1 MSSIEPGDQF
11 VSEDELRS
19 MLERWTAPE
28 PSRSLDQRVSNSY
41 HRELLNAGVGAE
53 PVPLPLRQKE
63 VVTMK
68 FCSTCQEEFADKFSF
83 CPVDGNPL
91 SVASPKLDDSVTR
104 PPIQD
109 SVKRPAVQDSITHA
123 AVKDSVT
130 RPAVQDS

>member
-11 VSEDELRS
+11 VSEDALRS

-91 SVASPKLDDSVTR
+91 TTV
-104 PPIQD
+104 
-109 SVKRPAVQDSITHA
+109 
-123 AVKDSVT
+123 AVKDEDPSLTVS
-130 RPAVQDS
+130 REASHEESEPWVQSNGSYSTTP